1 MIAMDK
7 LRGAVLA
14 IILAWGWKRAA
25 IALVAGAL
33 SALAMAPF
41 NAWPVLFLTFPV
53 MVWLIDGAGAGRW
66 RGVPAAAMAG
76 WWFGLGYFVP
86 GLYWIGYAFLVD
98 APTFAWLLP
107 FAVLGLPAYLALFT
121 ALGFALARLI
131 WTREAT
137 RVIALAASLT
147 LSEWLRGQV
156 LTGFPWNAFGY
167 ALTEPL
173 ALAQTASLIGLWGLT
188 FLSVAIFASPAVLID
203 GNTRGR
209 RPWIAPVAAL
219 ALLVAMGIFGGVR
232 LALQPTALVAKVKL
246 RIMQPNLQQDVKFN
260 YAAKAEVM
268 QKYLAL
274 SDRASGPQSTGVRD
288 ASILIWPESAFPF
301 FLTREADAMAQIA
314 ELLPKGTI
322 LITGSVRAP
331 DLPPGVRITRAYN
344 SIYVIDHDGS
354 VLSVYDK
361 VHLVPFGEYLPFQDW
376 MEKLGFVQLTK
387 VQGGFIAG
395 ARRRPM
401 DVPNA
406 PRMLPLICYE
416 AIFPGDVASRDD
428 RPGWMINLTNDGW
441 FGNSTGPYQHLQQAR
456 VRAIEQGLPMVRAA
470 NTGISAVIDPM
481 GRIIARLGLGVEG
494 VLDANLPSAIAPT
507 IYARVGD
514 IPAAVMVAIGL
525 LVVLRRRVIKRDL
538 LTCCMFILGFGYQQK
553 FRQVKMPQLTDRPSN
568 SHSAPAHRE
577 QVSSLLKFS
586 AFVPKLQSKI

>member
-1 MIAMDK
+1 VRLAGQ
-7 LRGAVLA
+7 LRTIGLA
-14 IILAWGWKRAA
+14 IILSWGWKRAA
-25 IALVAGAL
+25 IALAAGAL

-41 NAWPVLFLTFPV
+41 NAWPVLLITFPV

-98 APTFAWLLP
+98 ASTFAWLLP

-131 WTREAT
+131 WTRDAW
-137 RVIALAASLT
+137 RVIALASTLT
-147 LSEWLRGQV
+147 LSEWLRGHV

-203 GNTRGR
+203 GRSRGR
-209 RPWIAPVAAL
+209 RPWVAPML
-219 ALLVAMGIFGGVR
+219 ALLVLIVMAVFGTIR
-232 LALQPTALVAKVKL
+232 LTLHPTSNVAKVKL
-246 RIMQPNLQQDVKFN
+246 RIMQPNLQQDVRFN

-268 QKYLAL
+268 QKYLTL

-314 ELLPKGTI
+314 DLLPKGTV
-322 LITGSVRAP
+322 LITGAVRAP
-331 DLPPGVRITRAYN
+331 DLPPGTRITRAYN

-361 VHLVPFGEYLPFQDW
+361 LHLVPFGEYLPFQNL

-387 VQGGFIAG
+387 VQGGFIPG
-395 ARRRPM
+395 ERRGTM
-401 DVPNA
+401 EIPNA
-406 PRMLPLICYE
+406 PRVLPLICYE
-416 AIFPGDVASRDD
+416 AIFPGDVAARDE
-428 RPGWMINLTNDGW
+428 RPGWIVNLTNDGW
-441 FGNSTGPYQHLQQAR
+441 FGISTGPYQHLQQTR
-456 VRAIEQGLPMVRAA
+456 LRAIEEGLPAVRAA
-470 NTGISAVIDPM
+470 NTGISAVIDPL
-481 GRIIARLGLGVEG
+481 GRIVARLGLGHEG
-494 VLDANLPSAIAPT
+494 VLDSSLPSAIPPT
-507 IYARVGD
+507 IYARAGD
-514 IPAAVMVAIGL
+514 IPAAAIVIAAL
-525 LVVLRRRVIKRDL
+525 IFVIRRRVARR
-538 LTCCMFILGFGYQQK
+538 T
-553 FRQVKMPQLTDRPSN
+553 S
-568 SHSAPAHRE
+568 
-577 QVSSLLKFS
+577 
-586 AFVPKLQSKI
+586 